1 MIKKMLIIVI
11 LFVGFNAISQEQG
24 LKIKIMF
31 YKNSKP
37 IDGLKCYIIGKE
49 DKAYL
54 LPSKND
60 TIILKDTVKSKGIPL
75 LVLIDGHVI
84 VFPFY
89 HLKNQIT

>member
-60 TIILKDTVKSKGIPL
+60 TIILKDTVNYWINEEHKTNKTIE
-75 LVLIDGHVI
+75 VI
-84 VFPFY
+84 ELFY
-89 HLKNQIT
+89 DR